1 MFAKHRKI
9 KLLRFLFKQTPDKF
23 KFSIKLFVTALE
35 ISAYDIAALLY
46 KEFFREINNPYSMG
60 IDGLETE

>member
-9 KLLRFLFKQTPDKF
+9 KLLRFLFKQRNKF
-23 KFSIKLFVTALE
+23 KFSIKLFVMALE

-60 IDGLETE
+60 IDGFETE

>member
-1 MFAKHRKI
+1 M
-9 KLLRFLFKQTPDKF
+9 
-23 KFSIKLFVTALE
+23 ALE